1 MKALKILTISAV
13 VVMAS
18 QQGPRLYVVKA
29 DGTAEVRPVRVV
41 RSAGSESLIGE
52 GVKAGETV
60 VVVGQSRIV
69 PGGKVVAEKAGKGG
83 AR

>member
-1 MKALKILTISAV
+1 MPSAAV
-13 VVMAS
+13 TAS
-18 QQGPRLYVVKA
+18 QQGPRLYVVKE
-29 DGTAEVRPVRVV
+29 DGTAEVRQVRVL

-69 PGGKVVAEKAGKGG
+69 PGGKVIAEKAGKGG
-83 AR
+83 VR